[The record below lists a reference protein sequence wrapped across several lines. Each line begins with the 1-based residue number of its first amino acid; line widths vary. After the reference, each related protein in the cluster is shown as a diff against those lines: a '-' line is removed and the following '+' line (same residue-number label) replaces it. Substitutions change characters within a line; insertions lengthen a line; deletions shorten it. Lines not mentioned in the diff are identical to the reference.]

1 MLSID
6 MIDINHIAG
15 ITLGVMRVPR
25 HVVEARRSRL
35 TELLMERGYL
45 PISELCEE
53 LGVSEA
59 TARRDLSA
67 LESEERITRTYGGA
81 LGEFNAT
88 FTSFRERLRQG
99 TEAKGSIARTAASLV
114 KPGMKVYLDAG
125 TTAFAIAQELRRSRL
140 ENLTVVTNN
149 LALLET
155 LGSLSG
161 AKTIVLGGQLLE
173 RQSVLLG
180 EEAVK
185 AAGAQEIDIAFL
197 SAQGMTEK
205 GLWNSQRDIIRLQQA
220 VMKRAGRSCFCL
232 DRTKLGRT
240 APEHLATWSRI
251 STLISDLSLPEL
263 RQAGIT
269 LKPGVLFSTQS

>member
-1 MLSID
+1 
-6 MIDINHIAG
+6 MIDFAHIRADD
-15 ITLGVMRVPR
+15 IFPMRVPR
-25 HVVEARRSRL
+25 QVVEARRSRL
-35 TELLMERGYL
+35 TELLLERGYL
-45 PISELCEE
+45 PISDLCEE

-81 LGEFNAT
+81 LGEFNAS
-88 FTSFRERLRQG
+88 FTSFRERLREG
-99 TEAKGSIARTAASLV
+99 TEAKGSIARTAVSLV
-114 KPGMKVYLDAG
+114 KRGMSIYLDAG
-125 TTAFAIAQELRRSRL
+125 TTAFAIAQELRRFRP

-161 AKTIVLGGQLLE
+161 AKTILLGGQLLE

-185 AAGAQEIDIAFL
+185 AAGSQSIDLAFR
-197 SAQGMTEK
+197 SAQGMNDE

-220 VMKRAGRSCFCL
+220 VMKRAVRSCFCL
-232 DRTKLGRT
+232 DRSKLGRT
-240 APEHLATWSRI
+240 APERLVTWAKVG
-251 STLISDLSLPEL
+251 TLVSDLSLPEF
-263 RQAGIT
+263 RQHGIT
-269 LKPGVLFSTQS
+269 LKQGVLLHNQSSI